1 MNLMDS
7 LGKSFWKQRKSKCK
21 DSEEVMCLRCL
32 RNQGAEGVGVQLGE
46 EVETDGN
53 KVRDVV
59 DRPGKRIAYSLIDHM
74 Y

>member
-1 MNLMDS
+1 MVRGSIQADITIINIYAPNIRAPRYLQQILID
-7 LGKSFWKQRKSKCK
+7 LK
-21 DSEEVMCLRCL
+21 
-32 RNQGAEGVGVQLGE
+32 
-46 EVETDGN
+46 VETDGN